1 MAWIGQRSVPHC
13 VSSEPLRGAG
23 RLRVRRAAL
32 RGSLCPG
39 PGLRADSL
47 SSRSAP
53 CGGPRGP
60 RCRCRPG
67 RALLKRWVWARRYGR
82 GNPARRP
89 GGPAGGG
96 EGGGG
101 ARRVPRCCARRGGGE
116 RLTGATFHKTA
127 HAIGSSPGAPLQRRA
142 RLAASPSRGGS
153 RGAAGALTAVLSLR
167 RSALRARPTPRRFAP
182 LVPPAPA
189 PGAAATC
196 NRETLPGPPPRPSKS
211 LPGKPEPSG
220 RARPAAPARSEPP
233 VPPSGRSERP
243 RPRHGVLSPPSPLP
257 PCGDRSAPPAPCAPN
272 GAGTAWSRSARP
284 RCCVGR

>member
-1 MAWIGQRSVPHC
+1 MRGGCGSVVPRC
-13 VSSEPLRGAG
+13 AG
-23 RLRVRRAAL
+23 RCAPGRGSARIRSPVGARHAEGRGDRAAAAAPDG
-32 RGSLCPG
+32 RGLSAGCG
-39 PGLRADSL
+39 PGGTD
-47 SSRSAP
+47 
-53 CGGPRGP
+53 GGT
-60 RCRCRPG
+60 
-67 RALLKRWVWARRYGR
+67 
-82 GNPARRP
+82 RP

-189 PGAAATC
+189 PRAAATC